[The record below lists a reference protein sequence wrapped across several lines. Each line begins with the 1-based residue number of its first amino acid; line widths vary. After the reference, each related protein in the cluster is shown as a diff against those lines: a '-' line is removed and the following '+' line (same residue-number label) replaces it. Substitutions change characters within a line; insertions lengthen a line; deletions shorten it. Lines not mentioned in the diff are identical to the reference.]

1 MKGMW
6 KMISIKVDPRMKI
19 ALEKLAQQ
27 EFSSVSGIL
36 KKAAEKYL
44 LEYDIDWREEGAEKA
59 KK

>member
-1 MKGMW
+1 MNVTVKMPPEMK
-6 KMISIKVDPRMKI
+6 K
-19 ALEKLAQQ
+19 ALEKLAEN

-44 LEYDIDWREEGAEKA
+44 QEHGIDWRKENPP